1 MRLYTKR
8 LILKKIP
15 EKYIFSIFTA
25 YRSRMMEVI
34 MFRAYTLIFAIS
46 LTLILTATGICQ
58 ELQLVAGAGPSTK
71 ISTLFF
77 TNFQAMPEASGY
89 SFEVPPRSI
98 KHAGGIQA
106 SDTYLFGRTG
116 RPLNKKEKALGK
128 GEIFLAS
135 IPLSFVA
142 GSDTGVKSLTRLQL
156 RDILSGKIVT
166 WKEVGGADHDIVLIG
181 REKTEAALSVLRNE
195 FPSLDEA
202 KYARVFKRD
211 HQVVNYIKSEQG
223 RYALGFG
230 AKSNFDPEYHIF
242 IEDFS
247 QGINVGLVYDLK
259 NGEHPLITAV
269 KKYAGSTSWHTEV
282 LNSGF
287 LIAVDPETVKKE

>member
-1 MRLYTKR
+1 
-8 LILKKIP
+8 
-15 EKYIFSIFTA
+15 
-25 YRSRMMEVI
+25 
-34 MFRAYTLIFAIS
+34 MFRACTLIYAIS
-46 LTLILTATGICQ
+46 LTLILTATGICE

-71 ISTLFF
+71 IATLFF
-77 TNFQAMPEASGY
+77 TSFQTMPETSGY
-89 SFEVPPRSI
+89 SFEVPPRSV

-128 GEIFLAS
+128 DEIFLAS

-142 GSDTGVKSLTRLQL
+142 GSGAGVKRLTRQQL
-156 RDILSGKIVT
+156 RDIYTGRIVT
-166 WKEVGGADHDIVLIG
+166 WKEIGGADHDIVLVG

-202 KYARVFKRD
+202 KYDRVFKRD

-230 AKSNFDPEYHIF
+230 AKLNFDPEYHILV
-242 IEDFS
+242 EDFS
-247 QGINVGLVYDLK
+247 RGINVGLVYDLK
-259 NGEHPLITAV
+259 NAEHPLIIAV
-269 KKYAGSTSWHTEV
+269 KKYAGSTSWYNEV

-287 LIAVDPETVKKE
+287 LIDVDSKTVKKE

>member
-1 MRLYTKR
+1 
-8 LILKKIP
+8 
-15 EKYIFSIFTA
+15 
-25 YRSRMMEVI
+25 MMEVI
-34 MFRAYTLIFAIS
+34 MFRAYTLIYAIS
-46 LTLILTATGICQ
+46 LTLILTATGICE

-71 ISTLFF
+71 IAGLFF
-77 TNFQAMPEASGY
+77 TNFQTMPEASGY
-89 SFEVPPRSI
+89 NFEVPPRSV

-106 SDTYLFGRTG
+106 SDIYLFGRTG

-128 GEIFLAS
+128 DEIFLAS

-142 GSDTGVKSLTRLQL
+142 GNGTGVKRLTREQL
-156 RDILSGKIVT
+156 RDIYTGRVVT
-166 WKEVGGADHDIVLIG
+166 WKEIGGADHAIVLVG

-202 KYARVFKRD
+202 KYDRVFKRD

-230 AKSNFDPEYHIF
+230 AKSNFDPEYHIL

-247 QGINVGLVYDLK
+247 RGVNVGLVYDLK
-259 NGEHPLITAV
+259 NEENPLIIAV
-269 KKYAGSTSWHTEV
+269 KKYAGSTSWHNEV

-287 LIAVDPETVKKE
+287 LIAVDSKTVKKE